1 VGDSFVDIVAGTIDQ
16 MPKFGGDATVER
28 ITQYPGGSALNVAVG
43 MGEIF
48 GTYVFLLY
56 PVNILLRPNLR
67 NPS

>member
-48 GTYVFLLY
+48 GTYVY
-56 PVNILLRPNLR
+56 PVNTLFRHNLR
-67 NPS
+67 NTS